1 MKNTDVFYNLKPEV
15 FAFRRLELR
24 LFANRVCSSAMF
36 WLAVVILDA
45 AVPCATSQAQNLVNP
60 YLSEPDYQVRIAKKS
75 DLIRFS
81 DLPLLEE
88 ESNQPQSDSS
98 GQNENLNRWVEGRV
112 TPSNETLGVNQNSS
126 LSSKPAFGPVIERIP
141 GHLEE
146 KLTSGT
152 VTFLQQRRA
161 TGRYQELI
169 SPIQNRLLYK
179 IDPSIQPEGRT
190 ELRSEAPVQDVSD
203 AAPDR
208 DLSSATSTIGPLEG
222 RSLSLENPYLNETA
236 SADSRDSTSPSDS
249 AASYRAL
256 SEQRLFNQQ
265 YVFSLSLDE
274 AMHLAIVNSP
284 ELQSLQADVIINNQE
299 IVRQDANF
307 DFSHFVETLYDSQAN
322 PVGSNLDGAQ
332 NTLRNKLWNLETGV
346 RQLNRNG
353 GDFSLSQQFG
363 HLNSNSV
370 FINPN
375 NQATGQLAIELNQ
388 PLVRGSGRDI
398 NESGI
403 ELARIATATSQ
414 AALRTEIQNQLLLI
428 VDAYW
433 NLVLERGRVVQL
445 NRSVERGVT
454 ILQLMEG
461 RQNVDVLPQQMIR
474 ARAAVARRQS
484 VAAQAAFEAL
494 RAQEALMRRLFGK
507 QYQAKATFEIVP
519 LTIQPGQI
527 AISDLQSGLE
537 FGIQNRPEIHSAM
550 QEIQS
555 AGVQK
560 RIADNELF
568 PQLDLVFAAFGKGLR
583 GSSSFS
589 RAWSDQFSATEPS
602 FQIGLNYEIP
612 IGNRAAQA
620 NVSQK
625 ELEIDKLQ
633 SQLQTVLN
641 DVALEIRDQD
651 IARKQYTQTTG
662 IQLQSLELAN
672 QELQMIETRRRL
684 LLDGDQIALLY
695 LDDLIQAQERVQL
708 AETAY
713 LRIVTEFG
721 VSQAR
726 WLKAIGALDQYDVP
740 VN

>member
-1 MKNTDVFYNLKPEV
+1 MKNTDVFYNLK
-15 FAFRRLELR
+15 FGTLAFRRLELR
-24 LFANRVCSSAMF
+24 LFANRVFSFALF
-36 WLAVVILDA
+36 GLAVVFLNG
-45 AVPCATSQAQNLVNP
+45 AVPCASIQAQNLVNP
-60 YLSEPDYQVRIAKKS
+60 YLPEPDYQVRIAKKN

-81 DLPLLEE
+81 DLPPLVEANHPPA
-88 ESNQPQSDSS
+88 SNSS
-98 GQNENLNRWVEGRV
+98 AQNEKRNRG
-112 TPSNETLGVNQNSS
+112 TKGQATQSKKALDVNRNSF
-126 LSSKPAFGPVIERIP
+126 LPSKPAFGPVIERIP

-146 KLTSGT
+146 KLTSGPA
-152 VTFLQQRRA
+152 TFLRQRRPINNYS
-161 TGRYQELI
+161 GLI
-169 SPIQNRLLYK
+169 SPIQHRLLYK
-179 IDPSIQPEGRT
+179 IDPSIQPDGPT
-190 ELRSEAPVQDVSD
+190 ELRSEDSVQDVND

-208 DLSSATSTIGPLEG
+208 DLVPSASTSGPFEG
-222 RSLSLENPYLNETA
+222 RKLSIENPYSNETA
-236 SADSRDSTSPSDS
+236 STGSRDSTSPSDS
-249 AASYRAL
+249 AASYRSL

-265 YVFSLSLDE
+265 HVFSLSLDE
-274 AMHLAIVNSP
+274 AMKLAISNSP
-284 ELQSLQADVIINNQE
+284 ELQALQADVIINNQE

-332 NTLRNKLWNLETGV
+332 NTLRNKLWNLDTGV
-346 RQLNRNG
+346 RQRNRNG
-353 GDFSLSQQFG
+353 GDLSLSQQFG

-388 PLVRGSGRDI
+388 PLARGSGRAV

-403 ELARIATATSQ
+403 ELARIATLTSQ

-445 NRSVERGVT
+445 NRSVERGVA
-454 ILQLMEG
+454 ILQLMED

-484 VAAQAAFEAL
+484 NAAQAAFDAL

-550 QEIQS
+550 QEIQT

-583 GSSSFS
+583 DSSSFS
-589 RAWSDQFSATEPS
+589 RAWSDQFSANEPS
-602 FQIGLNYEIP
+602 FQVGFNYEIP
-612 IGNRAAQA
+612 IGNRAARA
-620 NVSQK
+620 NASQK

-641 DVALEIRDQD
+641 DVSLEIRDQD
-651 IARKQYTQTTG
+651 IVRKQYSQTIG
-662 IQLQSLELAN
+662 IQLQALELAN

-713 LRIVTEFG
+713 LRNITDFG
-721 VSQAR
+721 ASQAR
-726 WLKAIGALDQYDVP
+726 WLKAIGALDQYNVP
-740 VN
+740 VY